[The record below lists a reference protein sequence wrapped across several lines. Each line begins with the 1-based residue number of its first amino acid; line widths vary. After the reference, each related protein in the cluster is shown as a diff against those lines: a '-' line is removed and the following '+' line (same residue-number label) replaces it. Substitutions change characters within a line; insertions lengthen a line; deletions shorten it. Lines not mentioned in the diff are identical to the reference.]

1 MLADFVF
8 GRSNFALG
16 QDRIRWT
23 AYYVLVGLALIGA
36 AAARFVR
43 TGQRL
48 DDEETHPAGSLRAEL
63 ILSAVLA
70 VVVARISVWLM
81 LG

>member
-1 MLADFVF
+1 
-8 GRSNFALG
+8 
-16 QDRIRWT
+16 
-23 AYYVLVGLALIGA
+23 LALIGA

-63 ILSAVLA
+63 ILSAVLG
-70 VVVARISVWLM
+70 VVGSAPARAGVTKFEVAPERRRFRRR
-81 LG
+81 GARDARPKR